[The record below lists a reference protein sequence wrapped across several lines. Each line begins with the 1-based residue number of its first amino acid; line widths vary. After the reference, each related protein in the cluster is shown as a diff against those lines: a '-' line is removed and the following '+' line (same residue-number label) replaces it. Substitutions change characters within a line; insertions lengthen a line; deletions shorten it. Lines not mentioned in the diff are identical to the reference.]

1 MQPHIITHFLQ
12 PKPRRVRRQKI
23 VNHIS
28 ESINPNAQVFIMKD
42 NTGKSKKNRSTN
54 SDIKCNI
61 KIFTMQYYSR
71 GSNNLRISIFRAS
84 AILPKI
90 TIVKLRLISDPFKIA

>member
-1 MQPHIITHFLQ
+1 MKQALPLSKIT
-12 PKPRRVRRQKI
+12 
-23 VNHIS
+23 
-28 ESINPNAQVFIMKD
+28 AFIMKYHD
-42 NTGKSKKNRSTN
+42 KKSKKKSSTN